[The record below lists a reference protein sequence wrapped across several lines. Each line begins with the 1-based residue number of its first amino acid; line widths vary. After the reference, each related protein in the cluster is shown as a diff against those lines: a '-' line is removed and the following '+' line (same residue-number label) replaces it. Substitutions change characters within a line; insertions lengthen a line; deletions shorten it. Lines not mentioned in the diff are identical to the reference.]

1 MFTVLQRKDQT
12 NDYSVSSFW
21 IREEG
26 GGGDFL
32 PKFICRFEMCNV
44 DIIFRYVKITVQQMK
59 EKWAEET

>member
-26 GGGDFL
+26 GGGD
-32 PKFICRFEMCNV
+32 
-44 DIIFRYVKITVQQMK
+44 IFFQNLSADLKCVMLILFFDM
-59 EKWAEET
+59 